1 MVSELT
7 KLLDSLKDI
16 NEVKDNV
23 YDLKTKEGHDK
34 AVDLINS
41 LDDTPLFDLFLGK
54 DWREEVVKLCDSIY
68 DLSDEKEEKKELPLY
83 IDIIKPNARKNI
95 IDIVKAYYDEV
106 ICNRADVKKLSD
118 EQKKS
123 VNDLLLDFAAWMFQ
137 R

>member
-83 IDIIKPNARKNI
+83 IDIIKPEARKNI